1 MFNSAEFT
9 KGFTIMLGVIAAVV
23 LVSLLMGV
31 FKKVA

>member
-9 KGFTIMLGVIAAVV
+9 QGFTIMLGVIAAVV
-23 LVSLLMGV
+23 VASLLVGV